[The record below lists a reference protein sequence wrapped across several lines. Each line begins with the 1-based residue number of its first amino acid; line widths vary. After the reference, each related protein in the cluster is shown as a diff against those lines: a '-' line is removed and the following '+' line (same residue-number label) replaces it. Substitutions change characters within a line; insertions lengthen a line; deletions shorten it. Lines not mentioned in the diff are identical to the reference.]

1 VREQRKDV
9 ARWQQQSRRYKARRR
24 QVEKV
29 RGLEVGGR
37 KVFVKRG
44 GGKESESVTRRFDDE
59 KSEGEG
65 TETTQGGMGWQSDNM
80 GQ

>member
-1 VREQRKDV
+1 
-9 ARWQQQSRRYKARRR
+9 
-24 QVEKV
+24 V

-37 KVFVKRG
+37 KVFVKR

-65 TETTQGGMGWQSDNM
+65 TETTQGGMVWQSDNM